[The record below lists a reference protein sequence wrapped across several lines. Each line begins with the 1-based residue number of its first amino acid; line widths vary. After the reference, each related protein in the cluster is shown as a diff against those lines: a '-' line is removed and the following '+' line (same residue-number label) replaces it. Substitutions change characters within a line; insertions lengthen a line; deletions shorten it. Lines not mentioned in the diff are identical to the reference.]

1 MSGCEDQQ
9 EVRIFKYMVKLVLL
23 LFLALFS
30 SMGAHDLKK
39 VSVQLQWKNQFEY
52 AGFYIAKEKGYY
64 DDIGLNVKIKEWQ
77 HGININD
84 KLYNGESE
92 YGVVRPSSLI
102 DISKGKDLVY
112 LAAIY
117 QSNPLILLTNKS
129 SGIKSIKDFK
139 NKKIMIT
146 KDHIIDSS
154 LIAIFRSQGI
164 EISDMKI
171 IKHSFD
177 AKSLLNGE
185 ADLMAAYISNEPFI
199 LKELGGEPVIFTSKD
214 YGFDFYNDILAVNKE
229 YLNKNKDEVK
239 KFTKATLRGFEY
251 AFNHIDETIDIILEK
266 YNTSNK
272 TKEALLYEA
281 KELKK
286 LAYYKTNDIGYI
298 NIARL
303 EKIYDIYKLFGLAKF
318 GLDIEEIVY
327 NRLVSKTKL
336 SVDEKSYLESK
347 KNLNVCISPE
357 WAYPFNQI
365 DKDKKYSGLG
375 MDYLNILKQKLHV
388 NLNLIK
394 TSSWQETS
402 NLISN
407 KKCDII
413 PLAIKTKK
421 RNRLKFTTPY
431 LKFPVVIT
439 TKKDV
444 NFING
449 EFGLKNKKVAIVK
462 NHYLKYFLENKYYDL
477 NFVEVKNI
485 QEGFKKVKNSEIFAF
500 LDALP
505 TTIYNLR
512 NSLYYD
518 DLKISGQLT
527 QALNIKIGT
536 KINDENLYEI
546 IQKTINSISEEE
558 KEKILNKW
566 VPIEYEGKIDYTPV
580 LQLIFIFLGIL
591 ALSLYWNRK
600 ISNSNRILKEAQK
613 EIEQKNGELKKLA
626 NTDKLTQ
633 LFNRAKIDELLQ
645 DEIQLNQINFQGFG
659 VCLLDIDFFKKIND
673 TYGHQVG
680 DKVLIQLAKS
690 LMCNS
695 RSSDYIG
702 RWGGEEFLI
711 ILPKIKENVLE
722 QIAQKIRTQIKK
734 INFDEHF
741 NITVSVGVTMYKK
754 EDNSTS
760 IIKRVDDAL
769 YEAKQSGKDRVVKY

>member
-1 MSGCEDQQ
+1 ML
-9 EVRIFKYMVKLVLL
+9 RFILVL
-23 LFLALFS
+23 FFILFS
-30 SMGAHDLKK
+30 CLNANNLKE

-64 DDIGLNVKIKEWQ
+64 KDIGLDVKLKEWN
-77 HGININD
+77 HGIDIVQNISD
-84 KLYNGESE
+84 AKSA

-112 LAAIY
+112 LAAIF
-117 QSNPLILLTNKS
+117 QSSPLILLSNKS

-146 KDHIIDSS
+146 QDHIVDSS
-154 LIAIFRSQGI
+154 LVSMFRSQGI
-164 EISDMKI
+164 EIFDMEI
-171 IKHSFD
+171 VKHSFD
-177 AKSLLNGE
+177 VKSLLNGE
-185 ADLMAAYISNEPFI
+185 TDIMAAYISNEPFM
-199 LKELGGEPVIFTSKD
+199 LKELGGDPIVFSSKD
-214 YGFDFYNDILAVNKE
+214 YGFDFYNDILTVSRD
-229 YLNKNKDEVK
+229 YLDKNKDEVK

-251 AFNHIDETIDIILEK
+251 AFNHIDETIDIILKK

-298 NIARL
+298 DTTKL
-303 EKIYDIYKLFGLAKF
+303 EKIYDVYKLFGLAKL
-318 GLDIEEIVY
+318 GLDVEEIVY
-327 NRLVSKTKL
+327 DRLISKTKL
-336 SVDEKSYLESK
+336 SVDEKNYLKSK
-347 KNLNVCISPE
+347 KNLTVCISPE

-375 MDYLNILKQKLHV
+375 MDYLNILKQKLHI
-388 NLNLIK
+388 NFNLIK

-402 NLISN
+402 NLILN
-407 KKCDII
+407 NKCDIV
-413 PLAIKTKK
+413 PLSIETKEK
-421 RNRLKFTTPY
+421 NGHIKFTTPY
-431 LKFPVVIT
+431 LKFPIVIT
-439 TKKDV
+439 TKRDI
-444 NFING
+444 NFVNG
-449 EFGLKNKKVAIVK
+449 ELGLKNKKVAIVK
-462 NHYLKYFLENKYYDL
+462 NNYLKYFLKNKHYHL

-485 QEGFKKVKNSEIFAF
+485 QEGFKKVKKGEIFAF

-512 NSLYYD
+512 NSPYYD
-518 DLKISGQLT
+518 DLKISGQLI

-536 KINDENLYEI
+536 KINDEKLYEI
-546 IQKTINSISEEE
+546 IQKTINSISEKE

-566 VPIEYEGKIDYTPV
+566 VPIEYKGEIDYTP
-580 LQLIFIFLGIL
+580 LFKLIFIFLGIL

-600 ISNSNRILKEAQK
+600 ITYSNRLLKETQK

-626 NTDKLTQ
+626 NTDRLTQ

-645 DEIQLNQINFQGFG
+645 DEIQLNQINPQGFG

-680 DKVLIQLAKS
+680 DKVLTKLAKA
-690 LMCNS
+690 LMNNS

-711 ILPKIKENVLE
+711 ILPKIKEEVLE
-722 QIAQKIRTQIKK
+722 KVAEKIREQAKK
-734 INFDEHF
+734 LSFEEF
-741 NITVSVGVTMYKK
+741 PNITISIGATIYKK
-754 EDNSTS
+754 GDDSTS

-769 YEAKQSGKDRVVKY
+769 YEAKNSGRDCVVKR